1 MVIQSSGKTP
11 PEPRQELEQRSR
23 ELFENSV
30 DRLDAGT
37 RSRLHQ
43 ARNAALTELQKG
55 SAHRYW
61 RSAPWGGLAAAAL
74 VAVFLLSGPE
84 AVAPSGDPSVL
95 PLDDFDIVADN
106 DSFEMLQDV
115 EFYSWLAEDSAGERS
130 NSG

>member
-1 MVIQSSGKTP
+1 MVIPSSDKTP

-30 DRLDAGT
+30 DRLDGRT

-43 ARNAALTELQKG
+43 ARNVALAELKKG
-55 SAHRYW
+55 STRRYW
-61 RSAPWGGLAAAAL
+61 LSAPLGGLAAAAL
-74 VAVFLLSGPE
+74 LAVFLLSGRE
-84 AVAPSGDPSVL
+84 TTAPSRDAGVL

-115 EFYSWLAEDSAGERS
+115 EFYSWLAEESSGE
-130 NSG
+130 SG